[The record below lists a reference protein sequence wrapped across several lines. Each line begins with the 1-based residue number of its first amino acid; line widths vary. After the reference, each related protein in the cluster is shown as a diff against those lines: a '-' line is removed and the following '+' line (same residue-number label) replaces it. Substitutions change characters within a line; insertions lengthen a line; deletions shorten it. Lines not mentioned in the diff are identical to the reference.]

1 MEDVNLI
8 RQRIL
13 QRRYIKHSAYLKAD
27 VNITGEEKESAI
39 SDLDKKIKELSE
51 SMGVNK
57 QE

>member
-1 MEDVNLI
+1 VT
-8 RQRIL
+8 
-13 QRRYIKHSAYLKAD
+13 
-27 VNITGEEKESAI
+27 ITGEAKESAI